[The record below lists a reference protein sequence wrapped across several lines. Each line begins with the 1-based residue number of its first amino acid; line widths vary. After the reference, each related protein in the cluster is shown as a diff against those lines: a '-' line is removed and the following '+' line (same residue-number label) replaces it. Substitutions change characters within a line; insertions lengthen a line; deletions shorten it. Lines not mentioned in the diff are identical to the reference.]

1 MLLEGTPPPGR
12 LRWRDQLC
20 PRGDPCS
27 TPSPPPPHTLP
38 PPSSPPTHNPQQTPI
53 KDGHAASKAILALE
67 GVVDHGLFLD
77 MVDVCIIA
85 GGNGVEV
92 KERK

>member
-1 MLLEGTPPPGR
+1 MCFVSAVALCPLALICTHTTPHPTNTNTTPPS
-12 LRWRDQLC
+12 W
-20 PRGDPCS
+20 
-27 TPSPPPPHTLP
+27 
-38 PPSSPPTHNPQQTPI
+38 NQQTPI

-92 KERK
+92 QERKA